1 MPSIQKLQEEL
12 GDRDDVVI
20 VALNTGNDTKDVVQE
35 YWEKEGFSFEAV
47 LDPEGS
53 EGANAK
59 ALGLRASP
67 SNIIVGA
74 DGKVTYAS
82 VGFDEEQIR
91 YYLGL

>member
-1 MPSIQKLQEEL
+1 M
-12 GDRDDVVI
+12 VI
-20 VALNTGNDTKDVVQE
+20 VALNTGNDTLDVVRE
-35 YWEKEGFSFEAV
+35 YWEKEGFSFDAV

-53 EGANAK
+53 EGDNAQ

-67 SNIIVGA
+67 SNIVVGA

-82 VGFDEEQIR
+82 VGFDEDQIR